1 MSPMIQRTLIS
12 VRFYELDPY
21 GHLNHSVYI
30 QYFEVGRI
38 DMFAAFGWTLGG
50 LADLGTQVVV
60 SSIETTFLAPG
71 READELVVESW
82 VEEVKRVTT
91 TFGQRIMRG
100 ETVLAEQRVVGACL
114 NLEGRPMRFPAEMST
129 AMLGALR
136 ISQ

>member
-1 MSPMIQRTLIS
+1 MIQRTPIS

-50 LADLGTQVVV
+50 LADLGTQIVV

-71 READELVVESW
+71 LEADELIVESW

-100 ETVLAEQRVVGACL
+100 GTVLAEQQVVGACL
-114 NLEGRPMRFPAEMST
+114 NLEGRPMRFPAEMSD
-129 AMLGALR
+129 AMRSAMR
-136 ISQ
+136 SDK

>member
-1 MSPMIQRTLIS
+1 MIQRTPIS

-50 LADLGTQVVV
+50 LADLGTQIVV
-60 SSIETTFLAPG
+60 SSIETAFLAPG
-71 READELVVESW
+71 LEADELIVESW

-100 ETVLAEQRVVGACL
+100 ETVLAEQQVVGACV
-114 NLEGRPMRFPAEMST
+114 NLEGQPMRFPAEMSD
-129 AMLGALR
+129 AMRSAMR
-136 ISQ
+136 SDK

>member
-1 MSPMIQRTLIS
+1 MIHRTPIT

-38 DMFAAFGWTLGG
+38 DLFSSFGWTLGG

-60 SSIETTFLAPG
+60 SSIATNFLSPG
-71 READELVVESW
+71 VEGDQLVVESW
-82 VEEVKRVTT
+82 VEDVKRVTT

-100 ETVLAEQRVVGACL
+100 DTVLAEQTVIGACL
-114 NLEGRPMRFPAEMST
+114 NTDGRPMRFPAEMT
-129 AMLGALR
+129 DAMRSAM
-136 ISQ
+136 SDDT

>member
-1 MSPMIQRTLIS
+1 MIQRTPIS

-50 LADLGTQVVV
+50 LADLGTQIVV
-60 SSIETTFLAPG
+60 SSIETVFLAPG
-71 READELVVESW
+71 LEADELIVESW

-91 TFGQRIMRG
+91 TFGQRIVRG
-100 ETVLAEQRVVGACL
+100 ETVLAEQQVVGACL
-114 NLEGRPMRFPAEMST
+114 NLEGRPMRFPVEMSD
-129 AMLGALR
+129 AMRSAMR
-136 ISQ
+136 SDK

>member
-1 MSPMIQRTLIS
+1 MIHRTPIS

-38 DMFAAFGWTLGG
+38 DLFASFGWTLGG

-60 SSIETTFLAPG
+60 SSITTNFLSAG
-71 READELVVESW
+71 VEGDQLVVESW
-82 VEEVKRVTT
+82 VEDVKRVTT

-100 ETVLAEQRVVGACL
+100 DTVLAEQTVVGACL
-114 NLEGRPMRFPAEMST
+114 NTEGRPMRFPAEMT
-129 AMLGALR
+129 DAMRSAM
-136 ISQ
+136 SDDM

>member
-1 MSPMIQRTLIS
+1 MIHRTPIT

-38 DMFAAFGWTLGG
+38 DLFSSFGWTLGG
-50 LADLGTQVVV
+50 LAELGTQVVV
-60 SSIETTFLAPG
+60 SSITTNFLSPG
-71 READELVVESW
+71 VEGDQLVVESW

-100 ETVLAEQRVVGACL
+100 DTVLAEQTVVGACL
-114 NLEGRPMRFPAEMST
+114 NTEGRPMRFPAEMT
-129 AMLGALR
+129 EAMRSAM
-136 ISQ
+136 SDDT

>member
-1 MSPMIQRTLIS
+1 MIQRTPIS

-50 LADLGTQVVV
+50 LADLGTQIVV

-71 READELVVESW
+71 LEADELIVESW

-91 TFGQRIMRG
+91 TFGQRIMKG
-100 ETVLAEQRVVGACL
+100 ETVLAEQQVVGACL
-114 NLEGRPMRFPAEMST
+114 NLEGRPMRFPAEMSD
-129 AMLGALR
+129 AMRSAMR
-136 ISQ
+136 SDK

>member
-1 MSPMIQRTLIS
+1 MIHRTPIT

-38 DMFAAFGWTLGG
+38 DLFSSFGWTLGG
-50 LADLGTQVVV
+50 LAELGTQVVV
-60 SSIETTFLAPG
+60 SSIETSFLSPG
-71 READELVVESW
+71 VEGDQLVVESW

-100 ETVLAEQRVVGACL
+100 DAVLAEQTVVGACL
-114 NLEGRPMRFPAEMST
+114 NTEGRPMRFPAEMT
-129 AMLGALR
+129 QAMRSAM
-136 ISQ
+136 SDDT

>member
-1 MSPMIQRTLIS
+1 MIQRTPIS

-38 DMFAAFGWTLGG
+38 DMFASFGWTLGG

-60 SSIETTFLAPG
+60 SSITTTFLAPG
-71 READELVVESW
+71 LESDQLVVESW

-91 TFGQRIMRG
+91 TFGQRIVRA
-100 ETVLAEQRVVGACL
+100 EEVLAEQTVVGACL
-114 NLEGRPMRFPAEMST
+114 NLEGRPMRFPAEMT
-129 AMLGALR
+129 DAMKSAMSDNG
-136 ISQ
+136 

>member
-1 MSPMIQRTLIS
+1 MIQRTPIS

-50 LADLGTQVVV
+50 LADLGTQIVV
-60 SSIETTFLAPG
+60 SSIETAFLAPG
-71 READELVVESW
+71 LEADELIVESW

-100 ETVLAEQRVVGACL
+100 ETVLAEQQVVGACV
-114 NLEGRPMRFPAEMST
+114 NLEGQPMRFPAEMSN
-129 AMLGALR
+129 AMRSAMR
-136 ISQ
+136 SDK

>member
-1 MSPMIQRTLIS
+1 MIQRTPIS

-50 LADLGTQVVV
+50 LADLGTQIVV

-71 READELVVESW
+71 LEADELIVESW

-100 ETVLAEQRVVGACL
+100 GTVLAEQEVVGACL
-114 NLEGRPMRFPAEMST
+114 NLEGRPMRFPAEMSD
-129 AMLGALR
+129 AMRSAMR
-136 ISQ
+136 SDK

>member
-1 MSPMIQRTLIS
+1 MIHRTPIT

-38 DMFAAFGWTLGG
+38 DLFSSFGWTLGG

-60 SSIETTFLAPG
+60 SSIATTFAKPG
-71 READELVVESW
+71 VEGDHLVVESW

-100 ETVLAEQRVVGACL
+100 HTVLAEQTVIGACL
-114 NLEGRPMRFPAEMST
+114 NTEGRPMRFPAEMT
-129 AMLGALR
+129 EAMRSAT
-136 ISQ
+136 SDEA

>member
-1 MSPMIQRTLIS
+1 MIHRTPIT

-38 DMFAAFGWTLGG
+38 DLFSSFGWTLGG
-50 LADLGTQVVV
+50 LAELGTQVVV
-60 SSIETTFLAPG
+60 SSITTNFLSPG
-71 READELVVESW
+71 VEGDQLVVESW

-100 ETVLAEQRVVGACL
+100 DTVLAEQTVVGACL
-114 NLEGRPMRFPAEMST
+114 NTEGRPMRFPAEMT
-129 AMLGALR
+129 EAMRSAT
-136 ISQ
+136 SDDT